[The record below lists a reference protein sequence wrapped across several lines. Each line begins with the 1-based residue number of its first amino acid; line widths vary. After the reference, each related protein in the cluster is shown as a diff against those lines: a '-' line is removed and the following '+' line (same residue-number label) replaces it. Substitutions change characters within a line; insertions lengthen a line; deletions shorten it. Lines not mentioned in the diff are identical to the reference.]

1 MFLEGIITYNSI
13 SEYFEHFKISI
24 PQDIDFTVHSLD
36 ILHDSSLHKSPL
48 FRTNYFAFLLIEK
61 GAGYYTID
69 DNWFPLKKK
78 SFYFT
83 NPGHLKSFAID
94 KKWEGYIVTF
104 TLDFL
109 KPYVAK
115 PVAEEFSFLL
125 KESIP
130 VMYLPNDF
138 FKELKSIFKILLL
151 DYHRNNAYKKEILA
165 SQLLTI
171 LFKTK
176 GLLRTHKAKIEVKSR
191 PAEIVQEFNSL
202 LNSHFLNILNKKQT
216 YIWSVQEFANELNI
230 HPNYF
235 SSIIKNETGKTVKHW
250 INIKIISE
258 AKASLRKSN
267 LSITEIAYDLG
278 FADINTFSRFF
289 KKETSVSPS
298 QFRNT

>member
-1 MFLEGIITYNSI
+1 MSEIKTYDSI
-13 SEYFEHFKISI
+13 SEYFEYFKIRL
-24 PQDIDFTVHSLD
+24 PQEIDFTIHSLE
-36 ILHDSSLHKSPL
+36 ILQHDALQKSPL

-69 DNWFPLKKK
+69 DNWFPLKEK

-83 NPGHLKSFAID
+83 NPGHTKSFAID
-94 KKWEGYIVTF
+94 KKWQGHITTF

-138 FKELKSIFKILLL
+138 FQELKNIFEILLL
-151 DYHRNNAYKKEILA
+151 DYNRTSAYKKEILA
-165 SQLLTI
+165 SQLITI
-171 LFKTK
+171 LYKTK
-176 GLLRTHKAKIEVKSR
+176 ALLRTHKAKVELKNR

-202 LNSHFLNILNKKQT
+202 LNTHFLDILNKKET
-216 YIWSVQEFANELNI
+216 YIWNVQKFADKLHI

-235 SSIIKNETGKTVKHW
+235 SSIIKNETGKTVKQW
-250 INIKIISE
+250 INTKIISE
-258 AKASLRKSN
+258 AKASLHKST
-267 LSITEIAYDLG
+267 LSITEIAYSLG
-278 FADINTFSRFF
+278 FLDINSFSRFF
-289 KKETSVSPS
+289 KKETGVSPS
-298 QFRNT
+298 QFRNP